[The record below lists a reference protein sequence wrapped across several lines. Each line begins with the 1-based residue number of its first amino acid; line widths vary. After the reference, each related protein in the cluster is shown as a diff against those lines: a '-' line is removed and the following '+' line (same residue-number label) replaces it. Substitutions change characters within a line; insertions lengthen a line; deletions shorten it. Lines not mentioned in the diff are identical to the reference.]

1 MDVYILACQVY
12 ERTVGGIAMPGIKTK
27 VYLDIFLFS
36 VTCMHNT
43 RSYRAGDFCS
53 TLWFN
58 FHEDQFQLS
67 SACMLTAVLINFATQ
82 VRRLWFMLLHHVA
95 TNCNEKSS
103 TYSGCSSKATY
114 ILDAVAK
121 FLRKRPTYGCRNG
134 PLTLRET
141 SGGKGKELMRNNQ
154 QSNLERRA

>member
-1 MDVYILACQVY
+1 MYVHSWIIRKCMMAHGRIYILACQVY

-82 VRRLWFMLLHHVA
+82 VRLWFMLLHHVA

-103 TYSGCSSKATY
+103 TYSGCSSKVSQKATNVR
-114 ILDAVAK
+114 LQKWSADSTRN
-121 FLRKRPTYGCRNG
+121 FWWERKGTYA
-134 PLTLRET
+134 E
-141 SGGKGKELMRNNQ
+141 
-154 QSNLERRA
+154 